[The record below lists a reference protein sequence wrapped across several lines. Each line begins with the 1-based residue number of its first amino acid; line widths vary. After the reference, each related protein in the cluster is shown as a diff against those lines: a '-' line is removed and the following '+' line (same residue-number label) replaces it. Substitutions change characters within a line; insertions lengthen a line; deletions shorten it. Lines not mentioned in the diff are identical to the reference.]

1 MSAVRAATSGD
12 VGAVVHVITLAF
24 GTDPMTRWAIP
35 DPDAYLT
42 AMPDFVRAFAGHAFP
57 NDTADWTADRRGAA
71 LWLPPGVEPD
81 GERMMA
87 LLETYGNREALSDLE
102 SIFEQMGKFH
112 PTEPQWYLPLI
123 GVDPAA
129 QGRGL
134 GGMLMKYATDRCDRD
149 GLPAYLESSNPR
161 NISLYER
168 HGFEVMG
175 RIQAGSS
182 PVMTPMY
189 RKPRR

>member
-1 MSAVRAATSGD
+1 MSAVRAAAGGD
-12 VGAVVHVITLAF
+12 VDAVVHVITLAF
-24 GTDPMTRWAIP
+24 TADPITRWAIP
-35 DPDAYLT
+35 DPHAYVS
-42 AMPDFVRAFAGHAFP
+42 AMPDFVRAFGGHAFP
-57 NDTADWTADRRGAA
+57 NDTADWTADRCGAA

-87 LLETYGNREALSDLE
+87 LLEVYGNRQALSDLH
-102 SIFEQMGKFH
+102 SIFEQMGRFH
-112 PTEPQWYLPLI
+112 PTEPHWYLPLI
-123 GVDPAA
+123 GVDPAC

-134 GGMLMKYATDRCDRD
+134 GGALMRYATERCDRD

-189 RKPRR
+189 RKPR

>member
-1 MSAVRAATSGD
+1 MSAVRAAAGGD
-12 VGAVVHVITLAF
+12 VDAVVHVITLAF
-24 GTDPMTRWAIP
+24 TADPITRWAIP
-35 DPDAYLT
+35 DPHAYVS
-42 AMPDFVRAFAGHAFP
+42 AMPDFVRAFGGHAFP
-57 NDTADWTADRRGAA
+57 NDTADWTADRCGAA

-87 LLETYGNREALSDLE
+87 LLEIYGNRQALSDLH
-102 SIFEQMGKFH
+102 SIFEQMGRFH
-112 PTEPQWYLPLI
+112 PTEPHWYLPLI
-123 GVDPAA
+123 GVDPAC

-134 GGMLMKYATDRCDRD
+134 GGTLMRYATERCDRD

-189 RKPRR
+189 RKPR

>member
-1 MSAVRAATSGD
+1 MSQIHEALPDDAD
-12 VGAVVHVITLAF
+12 AVVHVITLAF
-24 GTDPMTRWAIP
+24 SADPMTRWCLP
-35 DPDAYLT
+35 NPHSYLS
-42 AMPDFVRAFAGHAFP
+42 AMPDFIRAFGGHAFLT
-57 NDTADWTADRRGAA
+57 DSADWTADGCGAA
-71 LWLPPGVEPD
+71 LWLPPGREPD

-87 LLETYGNREALSDLE
+87 VIEQYGDSRIMADMP
-102 SIFEQMGKFH
+102 SIFEQMERFH
-112 PTEPQWYLPLI
+112 PKEAHWYLPLI
-123 GVDPAA
+123 GVDPAS

-134 GGMLMKYATDRCDRD
+134 GAALMRHATERCDRD

-189 RKPRR
+189 RRAR

>member
-1 MSAVRAATSGD
+1 MSAVRAAASGD
-12 VGAVVHVITLAF
+12 VDAVIHVITLAF
-24 GTDPMTRWAIP
+24 SVDPMTRWAIR
-35 DPDAYLT
+35 DPHAYLS
-42 AMPDFVRAFAGHAFP
+42 AMPGFVRAFGGHAFP
-57 NDTADWTADRRGAA
+57 NDTADWTADRGGAA

-87 LLETYGNREALSDLE
+87 LLETYGSRDALADLP
-102 SIFEQMGKFH
+102 SIFEQMAQFH
-112 PTEPQWYLPLI
+112 PTEPHWYLPLI
-123 GVDPAA
+123 GVDPAC

-134 GGMLMKYATDRCDRD
+134 GGTLMRHATERCDSD

-161 NISLYER
+161 NIPLYER

-189 RKPRR
+189 RKPR

>member
-1 MSAVRAATSGD
+1 MSTVRAATSGD

-24 GTDPMTRWAIP
+24 SADPMTRWAIP
-35 DPDAYLT
+35 DPHAYLSV
-42 AMPDFVRAFAGHAFP
+42 MPDFVRAFGGSAFP
-57 NDTADWTADRRGAA
+57 NDTADWTDDRCGAA

-81 GERMMA
+81 GERMTA
-87 LLETYGNREALSDLE
+87 LLETYGSREALSDLP
-102 SIFEQMGKFH
+102 SVFEQMGRFH
-112 PTEPQWYLPLI
+112 PTEPHWYLPLI
-123 GVDPAA
+123 GVDPAS

-134 GGMLMKYATDRCDRD
+134 GGALMKHATDRCDRD